1 MPAIYI
7 RDVPEEKIRELKVL
21 AAKAGMGFAAY
32 CLKVLTE
39 YEYVAEGLPPVTQPT
54 EAVERTQ
61 G

>member
-7 RDVPEEKIRELKVL
+7 RDVPEEKIREMKV
-21 AAKAGMGFAAY
+21 AAARAGLGFAAY

-39 YEYVAEGLPPVTQPT
+39 YEYVAEEPPTDVAERPT
-54 EAVERTQ
+54 

>member
-7 RDVPEEKIRELKVL
+7 RDVPEDKIREMKVA

-39 YEYVAEGLPPVTQPT
+39 YEYVAEEPPAVAQPSAAKGP
-54 EAVERTQ
+54 EV
-61 G
+61 

>member
-7 RDVPEEKIRELKVL
+7 RDVPEDKIREMKVA

-39 YEYVAEGLPPVTQPT
+39 YEYVAEGPPAAQSTAAKSPEV
-54 EAVERTQ
+54 
-61 G
+61 

>member
-7 RDVPEEKIRELKVL
+7 RDVPEEKVREMKV
-21 AAKAGMGFAAY
+21 AAARVGMGFAAY

-39 YEYVAEGLPPVTQPT
+39 YEYVAEEPPVAPPT
-54 EAVERTQ
+54 EAVERPT

>member
-7 RDVPEEKIRELKVL
+7 RDVPEDKIREMKVA

-39 YEYVAEGLPPVTQPT
+39 YEYVAEEPPVAQPA
-54 EAVERTQ
+54 EAVERIT